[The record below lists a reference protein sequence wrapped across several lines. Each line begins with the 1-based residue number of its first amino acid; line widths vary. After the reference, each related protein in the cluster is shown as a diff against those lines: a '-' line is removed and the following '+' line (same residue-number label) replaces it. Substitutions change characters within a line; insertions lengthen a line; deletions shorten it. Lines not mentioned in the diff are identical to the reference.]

1 MSLLDSQP
9 IGQAPASWAEVL
21 RAVPAL
27 PVILVAVAAHMM
39 LFGMLT
45 PVMASYAQGFGVSD
59 MQIGLMIT
67 LFAVGRLGADIP
79 AGHIAQRVGLFGL
92 LWAGPLLCAAGS
104 FMGAIAS
111 DYTSVLVGRTV
122 QGVGSGLFMTAAT
135 IFCAQQSDR
144 RSRGK
149 IMSVFQGAMLI
160 GATFGPSV
168 GGVSAGFFGLAG
180 PFWVATCVG
189 VATTAV
195 VLLRFPAAQM
205 AEMHA
210 RRVKETAQSARH
222 STLRLLLILPFA
234 CVLLVNFGVFLTRTA
249 GQWQMIPLMVVERF
263 AFSPEQIGLALTLSA
278 FATLLILPVTAW
290 LVDRVRRPRL
300 IFLSLLGVT
309 ASLVMIVISDQP
321 WLFYAAMLGM
331 GVATGISGPAVAAY
345 AVDVVPETQQ
355 APAMGIMRFAGDLGY
370 LVGPVSLGFLVERY
384 ALGYTGG
391 LVINAALLGVCAL
404 FFILLSRQRG
414 AIH

>member
-1 MSLLDSQP
+1 MSLSDPQSTPQ
-9 IGQAPASWAEVL
+9 GPASWREVMQD
-21 RAVPAL
+21 VPAL
-27 PVILVAVAAHMM
+27 PVILIAVAAHMM

-59 MQIGLMIT
+59 WQIGLMIT

-79 AGHIAQRVGLFGL
+79 AGHVAQRFGLFGL
-92 LWAGPLLCAAGS
+92 LWVGPLLCGLGS
-104 FMGAIAS
+104 VMGALAS
-111 DYTSVLVGRTV
+111 DYTMVLVGRTI
-122 QGVGSGLFMTAAT
+122 QGIGSGLFMTAAT

-149 IMSVFQGAMLI
+149 VMSVFQGAILV

-168 GGVSAGFFGLAG
+168 GGVAAGMFGQAG
-180 PFWVATCVG
+180 PFWVATGVG
-189 VATTAV
+189 VVTTIV
-195 VLLRFPAAQM
+195 VLVRFPAAQM
-205 AEMHA
+205 AKAHA
-210 RRVKETAQSARH
+210 RRAMAAADAGHH
-222 STLRLLLILPFA
+222 SVWRLLLILPFA
-234 CVLLVNFGVFLTRTA
+234 CVMLVNFGVFLTRTA

-263 AFSPEQIGLALTLSA
+263 AFSPEQIGFALTLSA

-290 LVDRVRRPRL
+290 LVDRVARPRL
-300 IFLSLLGVT
+300 IFMSLLGVT
-309 ASLVMIVISDQP
+309 ASLVVIVLAPQP

-345 AVDVVPETQQ
+345 AVDVVPESQQ

-370 LVGPVSLGFLVERY
+370 LVGPVTLGFLVQQY

-391 LVINAALLGVCAL
+391 IALNAALLGVCAL
-404 FFILLSRQRG
+404 FFIALSRQRRPLS
-414 AIH
+414 